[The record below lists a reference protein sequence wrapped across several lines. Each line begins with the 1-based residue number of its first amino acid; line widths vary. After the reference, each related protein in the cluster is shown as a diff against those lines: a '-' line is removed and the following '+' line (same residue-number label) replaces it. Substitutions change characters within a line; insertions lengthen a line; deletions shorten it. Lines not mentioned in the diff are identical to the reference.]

1 MSGSTKEGFEN
12 SVDHKYPWWDG
23 NWLTYEDYKTRVELR
38 ADGCKEE
45 DLPFLGPKLAS
56 NLVGKAFDSLGDID
70 RPKLRKKDG
79 WSYLLTYL
87 ENTRGRTKVDLLGDM
102 FSEFF
107 LRRDAYRK
115 DSEEINDYETR
126 YKNMVRR
133 MEKAIK
139 ETNAEAQMPQEVYG
153 WFLLNIYMKMSPSD
167 TANVRGRIK
176 SYKLK
181 DVMDVLR
188 AMWSGGGLA
197 SRDAELKAKKQSG
210 GQTFNVDEV
219 YNLDEPNE
227 SSDDGHEEQEI
238 LSWLDEAVAAVAA
251 DPTDGEVLANFR
263 DARKAL
269 DQARTSRGFY
279 PVKMPGSGHYGK
291 SKGKGK
297 GKYDGGTQQGQ
308 RTCFRCGKPGHEA
321 KSCPQKP
328 RTTGSIGFVGWCSGS
343 GSTLPEPDVP
353 YERTYLEEQVTDG
366 SSQPP
371 EMDGRLTAS
380 IFVASLDNE
389 DEEES
394 VGEVFVNSRD
404 QIRGKAIIDSG
415 ASDNLVG
422 AETLQELAQCLEE
435 MEFDPDHEIQVDR
448 EVHKNFVFG
457 NNEMSAG
464 LGLSHVNAGICG
476 QQMPIQAHL
485 VEGATPFLLSSK
497 FLYDVD
503 ATINFRRGIAVFRQ
517 LSEKQIK
524 LERTPNHHLLIP
536 LMAFAGNT
544 PVVEN
549 LFVQKEEHDSMVAS
563 LSGEPKPS
571 VTFHPDEDSTEFQG
585 TPDDSSETQGGT
597 QVE

>member
-1 MSGSTKEGFEN
+1 MSGSSKEVLEN

-56 NLVGKAFDSLGDID
+56 NLVGRAFESLGDIE
-70 RPKLRKKDG
+70 RSKLRKKDG

-107 LRRDAYRK
+107 LRRDAFRK

-139 ETNAEAQMPQEVYG
+139 ETNSEAQMPQEVYG

-197 SRDAELKAKKQSG
+197 SRDAELKAKKQTG
-210 GQTFNVDEV
+210 GQTFTVEEV
-219 YNLDEPNE
+219 NSFDEPNDP
-227 SSDDGHEEQEI
+227 SDDSHEEHEI
-238 LSWLDEAVAAVAA
+238 LDWLEEAVAAVAA

-279 PVKMPGSGHYGK
+279 PVKMPGSGNYGRN
-291 SKGKGK
+291 KGKGK
-297 GKYDGGTQQGQ
+297 GKSDGGAQGQ

-321 KSCPQKP
+321 RNCPQKP
-328 RTTGSIGFVGWCSGS
+328 RSTGSIGFVGWCNETEPSI
-343 GSTLPEPDVP
+343 PEPEVP
-353 YERTYLEEQVTDG
+353 CERTHLEERMVNEG
-366 SSQPP
+366 SPHTP
-371 EMDGRLTAS
+371 EMDDQEMAS
-380 IFVASLDNE
+380 IFVASEKKE
-389 DEEES
+389 DDEQ
-394 VGEVFVNSRD
+394 VTGEVFINSRD

-435 MEFDPDHEIQVDR
+435 MSFDPDHEIQVDR

-457 NNEMSAG
+457 NNETSAG

-503 ATINFRRGIAVFRQ
+503 ATINFRRGVAVIRQ

-524 LERTPNHHLLIP
+524 LERTSNHHLLIP
-536 LMAFAGNT
+536 LMAFAGNKT
-544 PVVEN
+544 VVEN
-549 LFVQKEEHDSMVAS
+549 LFVATEESDPMVAS

-571 VTFHPDEDSTEFQG
+571 VTFHPDTDSTEEKG
-585 TPDDSSETQGGT
+585 TVESSSEQGGT

>member
-1 MSGSTKEGFEN
+1 MSGSLKDPES

-38 ADGCKEE
+38 ADGCKDE

-56 NLVGKAFDSLGDID
+56 NLLGKAFDSLGDID
-70 RPKLRKKDG
+70 RSKLRKKEG

-87 ENTRGRTKVDLLGDM
+87 EQTRGRTKVDLLGDM

-107 LRRDAYRK
+107 LRREAYRK

-139 ETNAEAQMPQEVYG
+139 ETNSEAQMPQEVYG
-153 WFLLNIYMKMSPSD
+153 WFLLNIYMRMSPSD
-167 TANVRGRIK
+167 TANVRGRIT
-176 SYKLK
+176 SYKLN
-181 DVMDVLR
+181 DVMEVLR

-197 SRDAELKAKKQSG
+197 SRDAELKAKKQTG
-210 GQTFNVDEV
+210 GQTFTVEEV
-219 YNLDEPNE
+219 ENFEEPNE
-227 SSDDGHEEQEI
+227 PSDDNHEEHEI
-238 LSWLDEAVAAVAA
+238 LDWLEDAVAAVVA
-251 DPTDGEVLANFR
+251 DPSDGEVLANFR

-279 PVKMPGSGHYGK
+279 PVKMPGSGNYGK

-297 GKYDGGTQQGQ
+297 GKNESGVQQGQ
-308 RTCFRCGKPGHEA
+308 RVCFRCGKPGHEA
-321 KSCPQKP
+321 RNCPQKP
-328 RTTGSIGFVGWCSGS
+328 RTTGSIGFVGWCEDTHTS
-343 GSTLPEPDVP
+343 LPEPEVP
-353 YERTYLEEQVTDG
+353 CERTYPEETTENEG
-366 SSQPP
+366 SAQPP
-371 EMDGRLTAS
+371 EMDGQELAS
-380 IFVASLDNE
+380 IFVTSEKKENE
-389 DEEES
+389 EQ
-394 VGEVFVNSRD
+394 VTGEVFVNSRE

-435 MEFDPDHEIQVDR
+435 MAFDPDHEIQVDR
-448 EVHKNFVFG
+448 EVHKNFIFG
-457 NNEMSAG
+457 NNETSAG

-503 ATINFRRGIAVFRQ
+503 ATINFRRGVAVFRQ

-549 LFVQKEEHDSMVAS
+549 LFVATEETDSMVAS
-563 LSGEPKPS
+563 LSGEPKPP
-571 VTFHPDEDSTEFQG
+571 VTFHPDTDSTEENG
-585 TPDDSSETQGGT
+585 TEEGSNTQGGT